1 MERNDFIQNNWSIII
16 GVLTAVFIA
25 GGIVSEFRILSAEI
39 EELKRETAVKIK
51 AIEDERDRKSGWL
64 QEQEERIDELE
75 EWQAYEKG
83 RQSK

>member
-1 MERNDFIQNNWSIII
+1 MQRNDFIQNNWSIII

>member
-1 MERNDFIQNNWSIII
+1 MQRTDFIQNNWSIII

-51 AIEDERDRKSGWL
+51 QIEDERDRKSGWL

-75 EWQAYEKG
+75 EWQAFEKG